1 MIDGSY
7 VVGDNGIVSN
17 ELIIYKISSRDLYDK
32 YVCQAGNY
40 NSSSSMPIEAYVILD
55 INRKLI
61 IFFLQN

>member
-17 ELIIYKISSRDLYDK
+17 ELIIYKITSRDLYDK

-61 IFFLQN
+61 